1 MFFSIIFTSTEAESV
16 NIYEN
21 KIDAYLKEKLG
32 SMVGDEN
39 ISVSVWVTD
48 IDYDL
53 EFENIKEALMEKIN
67 MDFLLSE
74 TIIESIFSINA
85 RCF

>member
-1 MFFSIIFTSTEAESV
+1 M

-74 TIIESIFSINA
+74 TIIESFFSINA